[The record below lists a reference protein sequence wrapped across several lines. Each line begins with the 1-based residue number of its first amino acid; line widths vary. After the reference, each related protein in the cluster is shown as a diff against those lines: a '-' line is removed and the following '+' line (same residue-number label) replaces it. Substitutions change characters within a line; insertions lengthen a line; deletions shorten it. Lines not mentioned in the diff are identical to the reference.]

1 MIRSMTGFGSKSY
14 EFSWGTVSL
23 EISSVNSKYQDFSVR
38 LPAEL
43 SSLENRLLALLRKL
57 IARGRVRLS
66 ADINWAP
73 GGRIPIVDD
82 EGLVK
87 LFEQVRSIAAANN
100 FEVTN
105 DITNL
110 LTLPGVLDFND
121 NLAEQ
126 EARERPELWDKM
138 VTETVEVLTESRL
151 IEGKAMQV
159 KIESDLK
166 ELDTNFTN
174 MQERWKVAKE
184 AALDGIRQRI
194 EDVLKHY
201 NLELDEARISEE
213 VALLSDRWDISEEIT
228 RMNAHCEKFHQT
240 LKLDEPIGK
249 KLDFL
254 IQEMNREI
262 NTMGS
267 KVADAEFRWGVVEAK
282 TCIERIREQIQN
294 VE

>member
-14 EFSWGTVSL
+14 EFSWGVVL
-23 EISSVNSKYQDFSVR
+23 VEISSINSKYQDFVVK
-38 LPAEL
+38 LPREL
-43 SSLENRLLALLRKL
+43 ASLENRILASMRKL
-57 IARGRVRLS
+57 IARGRVRFS
-66 ADINWAP
+66 AEINWAP
-73 GGRIPIVDD
+73 GGRVPIIDD
-82 EGLVK
+82 KSLVK
-87 LFEQVRSIAAANN
+87 LFNQVRKIAKTNR

-105 DITNL
+105 DITNFL
-110 LTLPGVLDFND
+110 MIPGVLDAD
-121 NLAEQ
+121 ENLAEQ
-126 EARERPELWDKM
+126 EARENPEQWDNIVKEA
-138 VTETVEVLTESRL
+138 VDLLTESRL
-151 IEGKAMQV
+151 AEGKAMQD
-159 KIESDLK
+159 KIESDLN
-166 ELDTNFTN
+166 ELNTNFAN
-174 MQERWKVAKE
+174 MHERWKLAKA

-194 EDVLKHY
+194 EDVLNHY

-228 RMNAHCEKFHQT
+228 RMNAHCEKFRQT
-240 LKLDEPIGK
+240 LKLDEPVGK